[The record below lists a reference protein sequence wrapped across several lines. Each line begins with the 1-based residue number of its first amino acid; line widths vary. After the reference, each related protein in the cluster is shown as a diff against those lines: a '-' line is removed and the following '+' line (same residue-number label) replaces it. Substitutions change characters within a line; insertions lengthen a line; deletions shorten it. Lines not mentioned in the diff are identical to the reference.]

1 MESRRRQFV
10 VKAVPCFSDVSDMDV
25 RFFGLPQ
32 DVAQR
37 VSQACIKALNRIEL
51 VRATEL
57 RCTLDNSDVT
67 VDIIVAGSELTRREP
82 GFATLM

>member
-1 MESRRRQFV
+1 MESRMRQFV

-32 DVAQR
+32 DAAQR
-37 VSQACIKALNRIEL
+37 VRQACVEALNRIEL
-51 VRATEL
+51 VRATDL

-67 VDIIVAGSELTRREP
+67 VDVIATGSESPRHKP
-82 GFATLM
+82 IFAMLM